1 MITPKQIRARNVA
14 VVMVTARLPPFA
26 GLGQRFDVT
35 ISSTSNAKSLFGG
48 TLLPTALKGGN
59 GKIYAWAEGALT
71 VGGFSAGGASGSSVT
86 RNHPT
91 VGLVPGGAVVS
102 KELGFTLSADR
113 PVTISLKQPDFTTAS
128 RTAQAINARMG
139 ARIATATD

>member
-1 MITPKQIRARNVA
+1 
-14 VVMVTARLPPFA
+14 
-26 GLGQRFDVT
+26 
-35 ISSTSNAKSLFGG
+35 
-48 TLLPTALKGGN
+48 
-59 GKIYAWAEGALT
+59 

-139 ARIATATD
+139 ARIATATDPATIQVVIPPQRRADLVGMIAAIENVEVIPDAL